1 MDQSWVVAA
10 GHISLY
16 LYCLLILAMLGGL
29 AARGALMKHR
39 SRVAPPAG
47 SADVSKAG
55 ASGGPAIVVPLPPRA
70 HRWSAALRLFVE
82 YVGNLD
88 SPTRTT
94 AEIERRRN
102 RQARI
107 LMEHIKNDLAGRD
120 IPPAEKEDLVERLR
134 ESIQSVEPEQAG

>member
-16 LYCLLILAMLGGL
+16 LYYLLILAMLGGIV
-29 AARGALMKHR
+29 ARGTLMKHR
-39 SRVAPPAG
+39 SRVAFPTGP
-47 SADVSKAG
+47 ADVPQAG
-55 ASGGPAIVVPLPPRA
+55 ARGGAAIVVPLPPRA
-70 HRWSAALRLFVE
+70 RQWSGYVRWFVE

-88 SPTRTT
+88 YPSRST

-120 IPPAEKEDLVERLR
+120 IPPGEKENLVEQLR
-134 ESIQSVEPEQAG
+134 ESIRSVEPEQAG